1 MDKKGFLLAE
11 ETLKIILAVIAI
23 GFLAYLLFSIYS
35 TNKDSANLEL
45 AKASIN
51 LLNKTINEDKS
62 TVEIYNPRNW
72 IIYSWPNSYS
82 DGFLFLKNEKIGMPN
97 FCSNLDW
104 NGCICICKKENPNSC
119 DENGICIENLKG
131 LSFDNNIKIENPP
144 VMLSIDHNNKKI
156 LRIK

>member
-1 MDKKGFLLAE
+1 MNKKGFLLAE

-23 GFLAYLLFSIYS
+23 GFLAYLLFSVYS

-45 AKASIN
+45 AKTSIDS
-51 LLNKTINEDKS
+51 LNKAINEDKS

-72 IIYSWPNSYS
+72 IICSWPNTYTT
-82 DGFLFLKNEKIGMPN
+82 GLLIKKINPAKMPN

-104 NGCICICKKENPNSC
+104 NSCLCICKKENPDSC
-119 DENGICIENLKG
+119 DEDGICIENLKS
-131 LSFDNNIKIENPP
+131 LSLDNNIKIENPP
-144 VMLSIDHNNKKI
+144 LMLSIDYDNKKI